1 MTDLSYLELGRKMSR
16 PAGGV
21 RPTKASFLANN
32 KINYSEFT
40 DKDIVEGYCDDLL
53 KLLGEEDLRVMISGI
68 FRIQNQLSELLEEK
82 NMDHSL
88 SLDDFFR
95 QLSPLLLEVLWE
107 TANQEVDQSQLL
119 KKFQEAIRISLEE
132 ELYLWQDRH

>member
-1 MTDLSYLELGRKMSR
+1 MTDLSYMELGRKMSR
-16 PAGGV
+16 PSNVV
-21 RPTKASFLANN
+21 RSAKATFLANN

-40 DKDIVEGYCDDLL
+40 DKEIVEGYCDDLL
-53 KLLGEEDLRVMISGI
+53 KLLGEEDLKVMISDI
-68 FRIQNQLSELLEEK
+68 FRIQNQLSDLVEEK
-82 NMDHSL
+82 NMDINL

-107 TANQEVDQSQLL
+107 NANQDLDQSKLL

>member
-1 MTDLSYLELGRKMSR
+1 M
-16 PAGGV
+16 
-21 RPTKASFLANN
+21 
-32 KINYSEFT
+32 
-40 DKDIVEGYCDDLL
+40 
-53 KLLGEEDLRVMISGI
+53 GEEDLKVMISGI

-82 NMDHSL
+82 NMDITL

-107 TANQEVDQSQLL
+107 NANQDVDQSKLL
-119 KKFQEAIRISLEE
+119 KKLQEAIRISLEE